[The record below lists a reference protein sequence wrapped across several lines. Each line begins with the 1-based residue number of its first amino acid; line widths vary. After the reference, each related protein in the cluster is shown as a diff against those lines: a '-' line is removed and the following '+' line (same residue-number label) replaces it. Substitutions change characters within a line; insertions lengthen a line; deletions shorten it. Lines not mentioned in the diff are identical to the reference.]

1 VLKPLCDGHLP
12 LLYKWN
18 ADPEIVYWSDD
29 NDTDVF
35 DEETVRGIYGRVGK
49 MRYFGYG
56 IGFSEQHKEL
66 GKIIRDKDRFE
77 EAKQMF
83 LSFHSSLN
91 LEADKLLSNLTPQE
105 WTIMPTAKD
114 ETIAWAVWHI
124 TRIEDLTVGIL
135 VGGGGQIFDRQQKEK
150 LNVAIA
156 DTGNAL
162 SDDEIMNLSESINI
176 HSLLDYRAAVTKR
189 TQNIVGEL
197 SADDMRRKISPGG
210 IEKIRAEGGVAA
222 QEESAWLLDYWG
234 KKDVA
239 GILLMPP
246 TRHALMHLNDC
257 ERWKEHIRA
266 GKKVFRTS

>member
-1 VLKPLCDGHLP
+1 
-12 LLYKWN
+12 
-18 ADPEIVYWSDD
+18 
-29 NDTDVF
+29 
-35 DEETVRGIYGRVGK
+35 

-91 LEADKLLSNLTPQE
+91 LAADRLLKDLAPQE

-114 ETIAWAVWHI
+114 ETIAWSVWHI

-135 VGGGGQIFDRQQKEK
+135 VGGDGQIFDRKQKEK
-150 LNVAIA
+150 LNVDIV

-162 SDDEIMNLSESINI
+162 SDDEIMNLSKNINI
-176 HSLLDYRAAVTKR
+176 HSLLDYRAAVIKR
-189 TQNIVGEL
+189 TQNIVSGL
-197 SADDMRRKISPGG
+197 SADDMRRKVSSDG
-210 IEKIRAEGGVAA
+210 IEKIRADGGVTA

-246 TRHALMHLNDC
+246 TRHTLLHLNDC
-257 ERWKEHIRA
+257 ERWKEHIRE
-266 GKKVFRTS
+266 G

>member
-1 VLKPLCDGHLP
+1 
-12 LLYKWN
+12 
-18 ADPEIVYWSDD
+18 
-29 NDTDVF
+29 
-35 DEETVRGIYGRVGK
+35 

-66 GKIIRDKDRFE
+66 GRIIRDKDRFE

-91 LEADKLLSNLTPQE
+91 FEADKLLKELAPQE
-105 WTIMPTAKD
+105 WTIMPTVKD
-114 ETIAWAVWHI
+114 ETIAWSIWHI

-135 VGGGGQIFDRQQKEK
+135 VGGDRQIFDQQQKEK
-150 LNVAIA
+150 LNVAIV

-176 HSLLDYRAAVTKR
+176 HSLLDYRAAVIKR
-189 TQNIVGEL
+189 TQNIVREL
-197 SADDMRRKISPGG
+197 STNDMRRKVSPDG
-210 IEKIRAEGGVAA
+210 IEKIRAEGGVTA
-222 QEESAWLLDYWG
+222 QEESVWLLDYWG

-246 TRHALMHLNDC
+246 TRHTLIHLNDC
-257 ERWKEHIRA
+257 ERWKEHISA
-266 GKKVFRTS
+266 GKKVFRTN

>member
-1 VLKPLCDGHLP
+1 
-12 LLYKWN
+12 
-18 ADPEIVYWSDD
+18 
-29 NDTDVF
+29 
-35 DEETVRGIYGRVGK
+35 

-66 GKIIRDKDRFE
+66 GRIIRDKDRFE

-91 LEADKLLSNLTPQE
+91 FEADKLLKELAPQE
-105 WTIMPTAKD
+105 WTIMPTVKD
-114 ETIAWAVWHI
+114 ETIAWSIWHI

-135 VGGGGQIFDRQQKEK
+135 VSGDRQIFDRQQKEK
-150 LNVAIA
+150 LNVTIV

-176 HSLLDYRAAVTKR
+176 HSLLDYRAAVIKR
-189 TQNIVGEL
+189 TQNIVREL
-197 SADDMRRKISPGG
+197 YADDMRRKVSSDG
-210 IEKIRAEGGVAA
+210 IEKIRAEAGVTA

-246 TRHALMHLNDC
+246 TRHTLLHLNDC

-266 GKKVFRTS
+266 GKKVFRAN